1 MRAPAREPAHRA
13 SCATRLLLPLLV
25 LVTAASTTSATR
37 HLPLQHQ
44 TYILCTQPSHPCVAW
59 PVAAGLEDAARWD
72 LPTAETCGLLQTSD
86 IEAPPAHYTIKA
98 LYNEEVRNVFCDAV
112 IITEEFEAEA
122 TRVSE
127 QSRVRRQ
134 TVGAPRGRY
143 RGQTQSQYL
152 AVDRDGKDEGK
163 AEAHS
168 AADSSRASVS
178 GNSGMGQAQSQSM
191 YEPSCDDCYGNVGT
205 VVAGMKKHPQGTNG
219 FSAFGPGQ
227 NGGPGWVGPPN
238 SGSSVGTTYV
248 NNQNAKPGLENY
260 GRPHPSAPS
269 YERGYGVPTGGNGLT
284 PGGVVGP
291 TQGRNQ
297 NIYPVSG
304 GTPLSQGEPQSSY
317 RPGLGGP
324 MTQYGP
330 NQQGNG
336 GYGSNQQVGP
346 RDNARPEQGN
356 RYGSD
361 SGGYGPGQIGT
372 PGGGGNYPPGSLM
385 SAPGRG
391 GLGPAQPGGIMSN
404 GASLP
409 NQIGLPGQVYNQME
423 QRGPG
428 YGPGGSTH
436 GGYGPGKNGALT
448 PNINSGPLHAG
459 PNNVIPGNQ
468 GQSGTYNPK
477 QTGVPNGLGGSTSGG
492 VTNPQGVN
500 SNQGGVPGYGSSPG
514 TAGNNMNPAQG
525 GNWPIASYSPGS
537 SPYFCCVVGPDG
549 KIIPAGGS
557 PFNRGIGNPYP
568 NINNQYGYS
577 GLIPGSTDQSKGLS
591 NMPGQSPYGIS
602 GSGNGVNS
610 FGIGQGNNY
619 GPSQGPGNFITGTG
633 QVPQGGSPDRGTIS
647 GSGNYVPNRNLGSF
661 SPDTTGGG
669 GSFAPNLIGT
679 DQTRPSI
686 GGTPMA
692 GTGYHTNNG
701 LGPNVPNSGMSYG
714 PVGNGGPGTGG
725 YSPIGGTGEIKQYIP
740 GQIGI
745 PGGEDTYVHG
755 QGGIPMANRN
765 FGSGSPGDSSSYV
778 PGQDGRPSTGGNFG
792 PGQGNNLGGVGYG
805 PGQVSAPENIRS
817 YEPGQIVGPGGGGYR
832 VSPGDGTR
840 FYNTYGPHKSGV
852 PGGAGIGTG
861 SGDNPQSGSG
871 TYGPGQ
877 TNGMGGGNIGSNM
890 GSHPGSTGSFST
902 GQNVGPETIGY
913 GNYGPGQ
920 NGGSGVYI
928 PGSSNGM
935 GNYGPSGVGQ
945 VQNGPVGAGPYGS
958 YQGGQGSYPQG
969 QPSVSG
975 IGSYQ
980 PGQSGK
986 PGESYGSV
994 GVPGDGGR
1002 YSNGQP
1008 NYGTDFTDRY
1018 GGGVGGNGYNARYPG
1033 LNNEYNG
1040 IPQNFT
1046 DVGNLADGDDSE
1058 AEASVSQAANGT
1070 TASATSRGG
1079 NDKGRA
1085 QTNVH
1090 GTYTGSGSFSAQA
1103 QITGENKEAESQ
1115 VTGGKKGASSS
1126 AQGSGRNNKS
1136 QANVQLGSETGSVQT
1151 QSLTSGAYH
1160 SSNSQV
1166 QGSVKGGMA
1175 DAQARGPG
1183 STSSQAQIGFT
1194 PYKDGDKS
1202 HDTQKIPFVGGGVA
1216 SAQSSGRT
1224 GQSQSQLHGTFRY
1237 GITYNGA
1244 AQAGASID
1252 KDAVFPNRLSF
1263 DKIDVFDESEKNINV
1278 DTEKTTEL
1286 DTPAP
1291 VDTTPSVELVPSEE
1305 SLPALDESST
1315 EGGMTA
1321 LDTEDTEDETVK
1333 NDETLKNSETRY
1345 SSHTHLDHHKTNGA
1359 AAPSASTAGVT
1370 RSFQSRYGS
1379 NGGEY
1384 EYTTDREDAPTDE
1397 YDSTDGAEEEQGE
1410 YSNYDDIPRDTL
1422 THQSLQA
1429 PRKTLDV
1436 RQTTGGNTQH
1446 IVLGTLDGHDAAIT
1460 QKSSERPDESRTYQ
1474 PGERVPGTGGY
1485 TIPAGF
1491 TGSVKSVASKE
1502 RTYVVGS
1509 RESPSQAQTVTLT
1522 PGSGRI
1528 RYAPSAGYGRVGA
1541 SQLRSLARPRGDP
1554 YVSVS
1559 KSVARDLDADDHVR
1573 KQYSH
1578 SYYTKS
1584 SSCGF
1589 FTFTC
1594 TMVSDAEGKKKVC
1607 RPKIPT
1613 NPDGT
1618 PIKC

>member
-1 MRAPAREPAHRA
+1 MLFRDTLAVDNICRISCYRRNWVGELISVKSSSRVLGSGGAGAAGGALAAHTELARHTDGMGAPARAPAPR
-13 SCATRLLLPLLV
+13 ATRLLLPLLV
-25 LVTAASTTSATR
+25 LLAAAASTATR
-37 HLPLQHQ
+37 HLPLQYQ
-44 TYILCTQPSHPCVAW
+44 
-59 PVAAGLEDAARWD
+59 
-72 LPTAETCGLLQTSD
+72 
-86 IEAPPAHYTIKA
+86 IKA
-98 LYNEEVRNVFCDAV
+98 LDNGEVRNVFCDAV
-112 IITEEFEAEA
+112 IITEEVEAKTTSVREHG
-122 TRVSE
+122 
-127 QSRVRRQ
+127 RVRRQ
-134 TVGAPRGRY
+134 TPAAPRGRY

-191 YEPSCDDCYGNVGT
+191 YEPSCDDCYGNVDPLM
-205 VVAGMKKHPQGTNG
+205 AGMKKQPQGT
-219 FSAFGPGQ
+219 FSGFGPGQ
-227 NGGPGWVGPPN
+227 NGGSGWVGPP
-238 SGSSVGTTYV
+238 SGSSIGTSYM
-248 NNQNAKPGLENY
+248 NNQNARPGLESY
-260 GRPHPSAPS
+260 GRAEPSAPS

-297 NIYPVSG
+297 NVYPNSG
-304 GTPLSQGEPQSSY
+304 GTPLSQGAPQSTY
-317 RPGLGGP
+317 QPGLGGS

-336 GYGSNQQVGP
+336 GYGSNQQAGP
-346 RDNARPEQGN
+346 RDNARPGVGN

-361 SGGYGPGQIGT
+361 SGGYGPGQVGT

-391 GLGPAQPGGIMSN
+391 GLGPVPPGGITSN

-409 NQIGLPGQVYNQME
+409 NQIGVPGQSYNQMV
-423 QRGPG
+423 QRGPD
-428 YGPGGSTH
+428 YGPGGSPQ
-436 GGYGPGKNGALT
+436 GIYGPGQSGSLT
-448 PNINSGPLHAG
+448 PNINGGPLQG
-459 PNNVIPGNQ
+459 GSNNIIPGNQ

-477 QTGVPNGLGGSTSGG
+477 QTGVPNGVGGTTLGG
-492 VTNPQGVN
+492 VTNPQGIN
-500 SNQGGVPGYGSSPG
+500 SNQGGLPGYGPNQGS
-514 TAGNNMNPAQG
+514 AGDNLNPAQG
-525 GNWPIASYSPGS
+525 GNWPIASYSPGG

-549 KIIPAGGS
+549 KIAPVGGS
-557 PFNRGIGNPYP
+557 PFNRGIGNQYLNP
-568 NINNQYGYS
+568 NNQYGY
-577 GLIPGSTDQSKGLS
+577 GGQIPGSTDQNKGLS
-591 NMPGQSPYGIS
+591 NIPGQSPYGLS
-602 GSGNGVNS
+602 GSGNGVNNL
-610 FGIGQGNNY
+610 GLGQGNNY
-619 GPSQGPGNFITGTG
+619 GPNQGPGNYMTGSG
-633 QVPQGGSPDRGTIS
+633 QVPQGGRPDHSTMS
-647 GSGNYVPNRNLGSF
+647 GSGNYVPNSNIGSY
-661 SPDTTGGG
+661 SPGTTGGG
-669 GSFAPNLIGT
+669 GSFAPNLMGV
-679 DQTRPSI
+679 DQTRPNI
-686 GGTPMA
+686 GATPMG
-692 GTGYHTNNG
+692 GTGYHTNQN
-701 LGPNVPNSGMSYG
+701 LGPNAPHSGVSYG
-714 PVGNGGPGTGG
+714 PVGSGGPGSGVYNPT
-725 YSPIGGTGEIKQYIP
+725 GGTGETKQYIP
-740 GQIGI
+740 GQLSI
-745 PGGEDTYVHG
+745 PGGENTYVHG
-755 QGGIPMANRN
+755 QGSVPMANRN

-778 PGQDGRPSTGGNFG
+778 PGQDGRPSTSGNFR
-792 PGQGNNLGGVGYG
+792 PGQTNNLGGGGYG
-805 PGQVSAPENIRS
+805 PAQVSAPENIRS

-832 VSPGDGTR
+832 VSPGDGTG
-840 FYNTYGPHKSGV
+840 FYTNYGPHQTGG
-852 PGGAGIGTG
+852 PGGGGIGTG
-861 SGDNPQSGSG
+861 SGVNPQSGGS
-871 TYGPGQ
+871 YGPGQ
-877 TNGMGGGNIGSNM
+877 TNGIGGGIIEPNM
-890 GSHPGSTGSFST
+890 GSHPGSTGNFGA
-902 GQNVGPETIGY
+902 GQNVGPGNVGY

-920 NGGSGVYI
+920 NGGSGGYI
-928 PGSSNGM
+928 PGTTSGM
-935 GNYGPSGVGQ
+935 GNYGSSGAGQ
-945 VQNGPVGAGPYGS
+945 GQNGPVGGGPYGP
-958 YQGGQGSYPQG
+958 YHGANTGGQGSYP
-969 QPSVSG
+969 
-975 IGSYQ
+975 
-980 PGQSGK
+980 PGQSNVGGMGGYQPSQGGK
-986 PGESYGSV
+986 PGEGYGSL

-1002 YSNGQP
+1002 YTNGQP
-1008 NYGTDFTDRY
+1008 IYGTDFTDRY
-1018 GGGVGGNGYNARYPG
+1018 GGGP
-1033 LNNEYNG
+1033 G

-1046 DVGNLADGDDSE
+1046 DVGNLADGDDSQ
-1058 AEASVSQAANGT
+1058 AEASVAQAANGT

-1085 QTNVH
+1085 QTNVQ

-1202 HDTQKIPFVGGGVA
+1202 HDTQKTPFVGGGVA

-1224 GQSQSQLHGTFRY
+1224 GQSQSQLHGTFKY

-1244 AQAGASID
+1244 AQAGASVD

-1263 DKIDVFDESEKNINV
+1263 DKIDVFDESDKNINV
-1278 DTEKTTEL
+1278 DTEKPTEL
-1286 DTPAP
+1286 DAPAP

-1305 SLPALDESST
+1305 SLPPLDESST
-1315 EGGMTA
+1315 DGGMTA
-1321 LDTEDTEDETVK
+1321 LDTDDAEDETVK
-1333 NDETLKNSETRY
+1333 DDETLKNSETRY
-1345 SSHTHLDHHKTNGA
+1345 SSHTHLDHHKTNVA
-1359 AAPSASTAGVT
+1359 AAPPAATAGVT

-1397 YDSTDGAEEEQGE
+1397 YDTDGAEEEQGE
-1410 YSNYDDIPRDTL
+1410 YSNYDDIPRDPL

-1446 IVLGTLDGHDAAIT
+1446 IVLGSLVGHDAAIT

-1502 RTYVVGS
+1502 KTYVVGS

-1522 PGSGRI
+1522 PGSGRV
-1528 RYAPSAGYGRVGA
+1528 RYAPPAGYGRVGA
-1541 SQLRSLARPRGDP
+1541 SQLRSLAPPRGDP

-1559 KSVARDLDADDHVR
+1559 KSVARDFDADDHVR

-1594 TMVSDAEGKKKVC
+1594 TMVSGAEGKKKVC